1 MRKSNVK
8 HLWRN
13 SWFDIVVDVVDAMM
27 LLLLLDD
34 DGVVA
39 K

>member
-1 MRKSNVK
+1 VK